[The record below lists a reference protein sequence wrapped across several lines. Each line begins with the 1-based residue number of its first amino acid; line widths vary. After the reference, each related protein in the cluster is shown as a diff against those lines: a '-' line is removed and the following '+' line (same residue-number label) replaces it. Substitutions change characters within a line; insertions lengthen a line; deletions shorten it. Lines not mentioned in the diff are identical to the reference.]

1 MKEVKEEIKR
11 EVVDVNTY
19 YEAIDGTKFTNKE
32 ECVKYE
38 DTVCCVLLARAKAF
52 AIATEEEQSIN
63 PFNERDDNN
72 YIMLLP
78 QKKEDI
84 DTLNQLYVL
93 PRKAASAEPYFTKE
107 HIGKPILMGY
117 RLYENNLE
125 WSWFND
131 MQKVINVMTNGKFEL
146 KPKSNEVLNEK

>member
-1 MKEVKEEIKR
+1 MKEFKEETKR
-11 EVVDVNTY
+11 EVIDVNTY

-32 ECVKYE
+32 ECAKYE
-38 DTVCCVLLARAKAF
+38 DTVCCVLMARVKSF

-63 PFNERDDNN
+63 PFDDGGDSN
-72 YIMLLP
+72 YMMLLP
-78 QKKEDI
+78 QKQEDI

-93 PRKAASAEPYFTKE
+93 PRSGVSKEPYFTKE
-107 HIGKPILMGY
+107 HIGKLILMGY
-117 RLYENNLE
+117 RTYENNIE

-146 KPKSNEVLNEK
+146 KLKE

>member
-1 MKEVKEEIKR
+1 MKEIKEEIKK
-11 EVVDVNTY
+11 EVVDVITY
-19 YEAIDGTKFTNKE
+19 YEAIDGTRFINKD

-38 DTVCCVLLARAKAF
+38 DTVFCVLMARAKAF

-63 PFNERDDNN
+63 PFDDGSEAD

-78 QKKEDI
+78 QKQEDI

-117 RLYENNLE
+117 RTYDNNLE
-125 WSWFND
+125 WSWFFD

-146 KPKSNEVLNEK
+146 KLKSNEVPNEK

>member
-1 MKEVKEEIKR
+1 MKEIKEETKR
-11 EVVDVNTY
+11 EVVDVNIY
-19 YEAIDGTKFTNKE
+19 YEAVDGTKFTNKE

-38 DTVCCVLLARAKAF
+38 DTVCCVLMARAKAF

-63 PFNERDDNN
+63 PFDDGSEAN

-78 QKKEDI
+78 QKQEDI
-84 DTLNQLYVL
+84 DTINHLYVL

-117 RLYENNLE
+117 RTYEDGLE
-125 WSWFND
+125 WSWFFD
-131 MQKVINVMTNGKFEL
+131 MQKTIDTMTAGKFEL
-146 KPKSNEVLNEK
+146 KLKE

>member
-1 MKEVKEEIKR
+1 MKEVKKEVKR

-19 YEAIDGTKFTNKE
+19 YEAIDGTRFINKE

-38 DTVCCVLLARAKAF
+38 DTVCCVLIARAKSF

-63 PFNERDDNN
+63 PFDEGGENQ

-78 QKKEDI
+78 QKQEDI

-93 PRKAASAEPYFTKE
+93 PRSGVSKEPYFTKE
-107 HIGKPILMGY
+107 HIGKLILMGFRTY
-117 RLYENNLE
+117 DNGLE
-125 WSWFND
+125 WSWFNEMD
-131 MQKVINVMTNGKFEL
+131 KVINTMTGGKYEL
-146 KPKSNEVLNEK
+146 KLKEQ

>member
-1 MKEVKEEIKR
+1 MKEVKEEVKR

-19 YEAIDGTKFTNKE
+19 YEAIDGTRFINKE

-52 AIATEEEQSIN
+52 AIATEKEQPIN
-63 PFNERDDNN
+63 PFDEGGENQ

-78 QKKEDI
+78 QKQEDI

-93 PRKAASAEPYFTKE
+93 PRAGVSKEPYFTKE
-107 HIGKPILMGY
+107 HIGKLILMGY
-117 RLYENNLE
+117 RTYNDGLE
-125 WSWFND
+125 WSWFNEMD
-131 MQKVINVMTNGKFEL
+131 KVISTMTRDKYEL
-146 KPKSNEVLNEK
+146 KLKSNEVPNEK

>member
-1 MKEVKEEIKR
+1 MKEIKEETKR

-19 YEAIDGTKFTNKE
+19 YEAVDGTKFTNKE

-38 DTVCCVLLARAKAF
+38 DTVCCVLMARAKAF

-63 PFNERDDNN
+63 PFNEGDDNN

-93 PRKAASAEPYFTKE
+93 PRKGVSATPYFTDE

-117 RLYENNLE
+117 RTYENNLE

-146 KPKSNEVLNEK
+146 KLKSNEVPNEK

>member
-38 DTVCCVLLARAKAF
+38 DTVCCVLMARAKAF

-63 PFNERDDNN
+63 PFNEGDDNN

-93 PRKAASAEPYFTKE
+93 PRKEVSAAPYFTDE

-117 RLYENNLE
+117 RTYDDGLE
-125 WSWFND
+125 WSWFFD
-131 MQKVINVMTNGKFEL
+131 MQKTIDTMTGGKFEL
-146 KPKSNEVLNEK
+146 KLRE